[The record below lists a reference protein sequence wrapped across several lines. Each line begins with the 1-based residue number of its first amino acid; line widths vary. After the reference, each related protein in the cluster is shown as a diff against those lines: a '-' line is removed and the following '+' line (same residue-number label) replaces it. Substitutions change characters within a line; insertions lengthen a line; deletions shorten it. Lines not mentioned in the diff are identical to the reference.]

1 MKKRTHQA
9 DQYSGRECHE
19 IAGIP
24 NEVNNRCLEKF
35 IFDEIFRKLDLNINA
50 CDVSACH
57 RLKNS
62 SRVIMKFVNQKVA
75 KAVVANKFKL

>member
-9 DQYSGRECHE
+9 DQYSRRECLE

-24 NEVNNRCLEKF
+24 NEVNNKCLEKF
-35 IFDEIFRKLDLNINA
+35 IFDEICRKLDLNINA

-75 KAVVANKFKL
+75 EVVVANKFKL

>member
-1 MKKRTHQA
+1 MKKGTHQP
-9 DQYSGRECHE
+9 DQYSRRECLE

-24 NEVNNRCLEKF
+24 NKINDRCLEKF

-75 KAVVANKFKL
+75 EVVVANKFKL

>member
-9 DQYSGRECHE
+9 DQYSRRECLE

-24 NEVNNRCLEKF
+24 SEVNNRCLEKF

-62 SRVIMKFVNQKVA
+62 SRVIMKLVNQKVA
-75 KAVVANKFKL
+75 EAIVANKFKL